1 MFAIIEYIY
10 KFIDK
15 FYFVLRIFLEIDR
28 FLTPF
33 TFHFQDQTKHWDLK
47 SVLKCE
53 RVSDCCLM
61 QNKGIL

>member
-28 FLTPF
+28 FLTPS
-33 TFHFQDQTKHWDLK
+33 TFHFQEKTKQWDLK

-61 QNKGIL
+61 QNKGIV

>member
-28 FLTPF
+28 FLTPLCGYSYSP
-33 TFHFQDQTKHWDLK
+33 HMIATKFLYFALSNNHSLAHT
-47 SVLKCE
+47 
-53 RVSDCCLM
+53 
-61 QNKGIL
+61 